1 MPPFR
6 PEPMWIVAS
15 TLLIL
20 YLLSLKRL
28 AAAKRIGF
36 ACAGLLLFACAVAGI
51 AGCGGGSGRGVS
63 PHTDSV
69 TAVDSGDPIYSPLT
83 SAPISSSVHS
93 VIHRPGRKNAE
104 RGGRR

>member
-51 AGCGGGSGRGVS
+51 AGCGGGSGSRVTT
-63 PHTDSV
+63 HTDSV
-69 TAVDSGDPIYSPLT
+69 TAGYNGDTIYSPST
-83 SAPISSSVHS
+83 SAPISISVPRF
-93 VIHRPGRKNAE
+93 RPSPVKKNAE
-104 RGGRR
+104 GGS